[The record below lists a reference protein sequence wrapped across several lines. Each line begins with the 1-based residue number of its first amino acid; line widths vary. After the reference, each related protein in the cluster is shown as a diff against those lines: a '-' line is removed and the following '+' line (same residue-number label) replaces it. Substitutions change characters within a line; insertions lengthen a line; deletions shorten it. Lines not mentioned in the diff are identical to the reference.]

1 MTVLYS
7 TELASI
13 AATPVVKA
21 NATKGY
27 GARLRRYRGTIT
39 YATQR
44 YAGGGPDT
52 TIVAVVPAGSIFAF
66 GVITSDT
73 SSGSCTI
80 GVGITGSTVKY
91 KAQAAFTATE
101 TPTVFGK
108 AAVVGLA
115 TPLIADETIFVTY
128 GAADAPASGTLVI
141 DLYFTNG

>member
-39 YATQR
+39 YATQV
-44 YAGGGPDT
+44 YTTDT
-52 TIVAVVPAGSIFAF
+52 TVIAVVPAGSIFAF
-66 GVITSDT
+66 GVITTDT

-115 TPLIADETIFVTY
+115 TPLTADETIFVTY
-128 GAADAPASGTLVI
+128 GSANAPASGTLVI